1 MKIPSG
7 IDPKNPA
14 KSYSHDMASSEG
26 WSLVRDGSSLR
37 IEALPGSNFRDD
49 AAAADHVLQRAWNGS
64 ASHEAAI
71 LMVRRACPEDPASAA
86 YMRAAKAYLSER
98 EEERSKCREAG
109 HLHSLK
115 ALMRGNAAEAV
126 RATWRALEWDILSRL
141 TAQPAGAVA
150 AQIRDKA
157 VLGAAKDA
165 YLLAV
170 TRGAGLRKA
179 DEQVRAGFDLGAFM
193 DARGIIIRVEEPERM
208 LMFG

>member
-7 IDPKNPA
+7 VDPKNPT
-14 KSYSHDMASSEG
+14 KSYSSDMALSEG

-37 IEALPGSNFRDD
+37 IETLPGSDFRDD
-49 AAAADHVLQRAWNGS
+49 AAAIDHVLQRAWNGS
-64 ASHEAAI
+64 APHEAAI
-71 LMVRRACPEDPASAA
+71 LMVRRTFPDDPAVTA
-86 YMRAAKAYLSER
+86 YMTAARTYLSER
-98 EEERSKCREAG
+98 EDERSKCREAG
-109 HLHSLK
+109 HLHALK

-126 RATWRALEWDILSRL
+126 RATWRALEGDILSRL
-141 TAQPAGAVA
+141 AAQPSGAVA

-179 DEQVRAGFDLGAFM
+179 DEQVRAGFDLEAFM
-193 DARGIIIRVEEPERM
+193 DSRGISIRVEEPERM